1 MRSAHA
7 QDLFRGSEP
16 EVEGDDSRVVVADG
30 KRETRF
36 FILKS
41 HLYFK
46 KMAQKM
52 EDSSLPSITCDVTSC
67 YSVPVCLCDRVM
79 SLASPCYC

>member
-36 FILKS
+36 FILKRW
-41 HLYFK
+41 HRRWTAAFR
-46 KMAQKM
+46 A
-52 EDSSLPSITCDVTSC
+52 SLVT
-67 YSVPVCLCDRVM
+67 
-79 SLASPCYC
+79 